1 MKKTLL
7 IIFIVI
13 VLILTLGMAGYVGY
27 SWYRDNHIFV
37 EGKAYSIH
45 EESLDLTQEDIS
57 FAHYD
62 AVHSQLPDCKIS
74 WLVPF
79 RGGKYANN
87 TQSLILDGLSRE
99 DMARLSYFPELKQIT
114 ANMDDYALL
123 EELQALRPEVEVVYT
138 VDIGG
143 ISLPPDTAQ
152 TSITPGCFDYDT
164 LMENLIHLPAL
175 KRITFEK
182 SELTTEQLAALEEAY
197 PEIAITCTVEIL
209 GQEYDMETTSL
220 DLSNMT
226 SADVAEVAQKL
237 AMLPNLT
244 NVELMKADGTCNL
257 TSEEV
262 KQLLDAAPDAV
273 FHFAFEFFGQT
284 LTSADEEVVFKN
296 TKIGDENEAQLRL
309 ALDLLPNCKRF
320 VLDNCHFSDEVL
332 AKIRDDYRGRTKV
345 VWRVWFGEGSTLTDA
360 EMIRAVYDLV
370 DDNCH
375 DLVYCEDVRYIDFG
389 HNEYLDTCEFVS
401 GMVNLE
407 AIILSGS
414 PIKDLTPFENC
425 KKLKFLEIA
434 FCEYITDVTPLSNCV
449 ELEMLNISNTHVV
462 DLSPLDDLPLTH
474 LVARINP
481 SGKCR
486 VPAEEQ
492 ARFIEQHPECW
503 SSFQGKQPYGAGWR
517 YTENE
522 KDYLPWYAMLRDLF
536 RYEIFPKT
544 PNHVGWYLSEE
555 EKAEYGL

>member
-1 MKKTLL
+1 MKKVIITIL
-7 IIFIVI
+7 ITI

-37 EGKAYSIH
+37 EGTAYSIH
-45 EESLDLTQEDIS
+45 AESLDLREEDIS
-57 FAHYD
+57 VAHYD
-62 AVHSQLPDCKIS
+62 AVHSQLPNCDIL
-74 WLVPF
+74 WMVPF
-79 RGGKYANN
+79 RGGKYASD
-87 TQSLILDGLSRE
+87 TRELTLDGLSRE
-99 DMARLSYFPELKQIT
+99 DMQRLSYFPGLQRIT
-114 ANMDDYALL
+114 ANMDDYAIL
-123 EELQALRPEVEVVYT
+123 EELQALRPELEVVYT

-143 ISLPPDTAQ
+143 TPVAPDTAQ
-152 TSITPGCFDYDT
+152 SILSPGSFVYDA
-164 LMENLIHLPAL
+164 LMENLVHLPAMEH
-175 KRITFEK
+175 ITFQK
-182 SELTTEQLAALEEAY
+182 SELTTEQLDALREAY
-197 PEIAITCTVEIL
+197 PEIVFACTVEIL

-226 SADVAEVAQKL
+226 SADVETVAAKL
-237 AMLPNLT
+237 TMLPNLES
-244 NVELMKADGTCNL
+244 VELMKADGSCNL

-262 KQLLDAAPDAV
+262 KTLITAAPDAV
-273 FHFAFEFFGQT
+273 YNFAFEFFGQT
-284 LTSADEEVVFKN
+284 LTSADEEVIFKN
-296 TKIGDENEAQLRL
+296 TKIGDENEAALRL

-332 AKIRDDYRGRTKV
+332 AKVRDDYRHQTKV

-360 EMIRAVYDLV
+360 EMIRAVYKLV

-414 PIKDLTPFENC
+414 PIKDLSPFANC

-449 ELEMLNISNTHVV
+449 ELEMLNISNTHVL
-462 DLSPLDDLPLTH
+462 DLSPLDELPLTH

-486 VPAEEQ
+486 IPAEEQ
-492 ARFIEQHPECW
+492 ERFIQQHPDCW
-503 SSFQGKQPYGAGWR
+503 SSFEGAQPYGAGWR

-536 RYEIFPKT
+536 RYDIFPKT
-544 PNHVGWYLSEE
+544 PNHVGWYFSEE

>member
-1 MKKTLL
+1 MKKVIITILL
-7 IIFIVI
+7 TI
-13 VLILTLGMAGYVGY
+13 VLLLTLGMAGYVGY

-37 EGKAYSIH
+37 EGTAYSINA
-45 EESLDLTQEDIS
+45 ESLDLREEDIS
-57 FAHYD
+57 VAHYD
-62 AVHSQLPDCKIS
+62 AVHSQLPNCDIL
-74 WLVPF
+74 WMVPF
-79 RGGKYANN
+79 RGGKYASD
-87 TQSLILDGLSRE
+87 TRELTLDGLSRE
-99 DMARLSYFPELKQIT
+99 DMQRLSYFPGLQRIT
-114 ANMDDYALL
+114 ANMDDYAIL
-123 EELQALRPEVEVVYT
+123 EELQALRPEVEIVYT

-143 ISLPPDTAQ
+143 TRLPPDTAQ
-152 TSITPGCFDYDT
+152 VELWTESFDYDL
-164 LMENLIHLPAL
+164 LMENLVYLPDMQT
-175 KRITFEK
+175 ITFHK

-197 PEIAITCTVEIL
+197 PEIALTCTVEIF
-209 GQEYDMETTSL
+209 GQEYDTGTTSL
-220 DLSNMT
+220 DLSDLT
-226 SADVAEVAQKL
+226 SADVAAVAEKL
-237 AMLPNLT
+237 AMLPNLES
-244 NVELMKADGTCNL
+244 VELMKADGSCNL

-262 KQLLDAAPDAV
+262 KTLITAAPHAV
-273 FHFAFEFFGQT
+273 YNFAFEFFGQT
-284 LTSADEEVVFKN
+284 LTSSDEEVIFKN
-296 TKIGDENEAQLRL
+296 TKIGDENEAALRL

-332 AKIRDDYRGRTKV
+332 AKVRDDYRHQTKV

-360 EMIRAVYDLV
+360 EMIRAVYKLV

-414 PIKDLTPFENC
+414 PIKDLTPFANC
-425 KKLKFLEIA
+425 TKLKFLEIA
-434 FCEYITDVTPLSNCV
+434 FCEYITDVTPLANCV
-449 ELEMLNISNTHVV
+449 ELEMLNISNTHVL
-462 DLSPLDDLPLTH
+462 DLSPLDQLPLTH

-486 VPAEEQ
+486 IPAEEQ
-492 ARFIEQHPECW
+492 ERFIGQHPDCW
-503 SSFQGKQPYGAGWR
+503 SSFEGKQPYGAGWR

-536 RYEIFPKT
+536 RYDIFPKT

-555 EKAEYGL
+555 EKAEYGI